1 MGTRQHGD
9 DVSQDKKE
17 RFMKKCQNTTSSS
30 LGVRIC
36 GMQVTIWRRGGDRSD
51 TACNHLW
58 VLGCKVKGGGGDWVG
73 FTVCRVTWGEAIL
86 TIMISVLFQSDLKT
100 IICHTRAI

>member
-36 GMQVTIWRRGGDRSD
+36 GMQVTIRRRGGGRSD
-51 TACNHLW
+51 TAGNHLW
-58 VLGCKVKGGGGDWVG
+58 VLRLQGESGGLTGLDSQSVG
-73 FTVCRVTWGEAIL
+73 
-86 TIMISVLFQSDLKT
+86 
-100 IICHTRAI
+100 